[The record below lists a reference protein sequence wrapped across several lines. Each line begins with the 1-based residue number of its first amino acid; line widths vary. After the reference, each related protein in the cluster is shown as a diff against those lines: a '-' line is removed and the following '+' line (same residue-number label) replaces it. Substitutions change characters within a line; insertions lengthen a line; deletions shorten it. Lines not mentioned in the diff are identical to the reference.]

1 MKPKIRDHY
10 HAHRLSF
17 WLSLIPKLHR
27 QGTTPDVAS
36 QHHLL
41 DDHDNPL
48 TYDGIV
54 RQGPVLTAFGKIPVW
69 IIHPLHTI
77 TDILER
83 LFRGDGFMGAV
94 TIE

>member
-27 QGTTPDVAS
+27 QGTTPGIAS

-41 DDHDNPL
+41 EDHDNPL

-54 RQGPVLTAFGKIPVW
+54 RQGPVLAVGKDSQIKKMY
-69 IIHPLHTI
+69 I
-77 TDILER
+77 
-83 LFRGDGFMGAV
+83 FK
-94 TIE
+94 